1 MKKTLYVNDLY
12 GLNKDEYIEL
22 YGWIYSVKAYKTEK
36 FIIVEDSTGR
46 INVRV
51 TNANLKFKR
60 EQSVYIYGVTDI
72 ANSIIYIDAISARII
87 GENELDLYPP
97 SRSTFD
103 ILGFKNNN
111 HIEKNKHLYIRNKK
125 YQTIL
130 KARSLVLDAV
140 RAWFKSNNYF
150 DVTAPILTPILLY
163 ENNTGIDVEINGAHS
178 YLTQCV
184 GFYLESAVHS
194 LEKVYNIGPS
204 FRAAESVSKR
214 HLMEY
219 WHIKSELAFCDFE
232 DYFSE
237 IESMIAYVVAFVEEN
252 GGNELAEELGVKLCI
267 EGKKIPYKRIEYSN
281 AIALLQH
288 HGCKFEFGKSIS
300 GKAVGYLTNHL
311 SEPFWI
317 VHNPRTIEGF
327 PYKINKE
334 DSRLTETAD
343 LIASESAGEILGI
356 ADKITSYDEL
366 LSRIEEKGKNIE
378 DYKWFLEIRKYGTIP
393 HCGMG
398 MGVERLIRWLFS
410 LDHVKD
416 AIPFPRRIN
425 HRIYP

>member
-1 MKKTLYVNDLY
+1 MKKTLYVNNLY
-12 GLNKDEYIEL
+12 NLDKGKYIEL
-22 YGWIYSVKAYKTEK
+22 YGWIYSVKTYKTEK

-51 TNANLKFKR
+51 SNTNLKFKR
-60 EQSVYIYGVTDI
+60 EQSVYIYGVIDMV
-72 ANSIIYIDAISARII
+72 NSSIHVDAIRARII
-87 GENELDLYPP
+87 GENELNLYPP

-125 YQTIL
+125 YRAIL

-140 RAWFKSNNYF
+140 RSWYKSNNYF

-219 WHIKSELAFCDFE
+219 WHVKSELAFCDFE
-232 DYFSE
+232 DYFFE
-237 IESMIAYVVAFVEEN
+237 IESMIAYVVAFVEKN
-252 GGNELAEELGVKLCI
+252 GGNELAKELGVILCN
-267 EGKKIPYKRIEYSN
+267 EGKKIPYKRVEYSN
-281 AIALLQH
+281 AIALLQY
-288 HGCKFEFGKSIS
+288 HGYKIEFGKSIS
-300 GKAVGYLTNHL
+300 GKAAGYLSNYF

-343 LIASESAGEILGI
+343 LIANEASGEILGI

-366 LSRIEEKGKNIE
+366 LSRIEEKGKNVE